1 MNEGGRT
8 DGATPGDDESGLIPG
23 SPTDRLA
30 RNAVELEAIANAYDK
45 HLFRA
50 RRKKRGDAWLAEA
63 YVRQVH
69 RDMFG
74 SIWDWAGQYR
84 RVQLNIGVQWHQ
96 IPEQVRLL
104 LDDFRYWNSFDSS
117 MPELEIAARLQN
129 RLTRIHLFKNGN
141 GRHARL
147 ITDIFL
153 YSRSHPLP
161 NWPKIHLM
169 EQGNAVRERYLSAM
183 RAGDEENFEPLIAF
197 IQDCLPPSP

>member
-50 RRKKRGDAWLAEA
+50 RRKKRGDAWLTEA
-63 YVRQVH
+63 YVHQVH
-69 RDMFG
+69 HDMFG

-84 RVQLNIGVQWHQ
+84 RVQLNIGILWHQ

-161 NWPKIHLM
+161 NWPQIHLM

-183 RAGDEENFEPLIAF
+183 RAGDKENFEPLIAF
-197 IQDCLPPSP
+197 IQGCVPHSP